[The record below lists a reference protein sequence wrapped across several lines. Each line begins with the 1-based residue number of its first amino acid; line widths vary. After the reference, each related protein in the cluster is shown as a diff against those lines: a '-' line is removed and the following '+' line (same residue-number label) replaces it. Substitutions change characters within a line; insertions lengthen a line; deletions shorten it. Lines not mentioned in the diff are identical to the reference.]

1 MDMHRLLKDLKERV
15 TRLESALAQQGE
27 ESLARLAA
35 DDVITTAKFVKKQT
49 RRGRKPAAPLSP
61 LVREDLDR
69 RLQEAPFSTAAA
81 VDRQGMLAACA
92 GVTLRLDFSDLDNGY
107 HFNEALEHAVSL
119 VRQAKANPLG
129 CRIEVVQNGNSGYF
143 ADGLNERCGAVH
155 KVIR

>member
-1 MDMHRLLKDLKERV
+1 MDMHHLLKDLKERV

-81 VDRQGMLAACA
+81 VDRQIMLAACV
-92 GVTLRLDFSDLDNGY
+92 G
-107 HFNEALEHAVSL
+107 ALEEGSFSADDLRFLFVILTMMIATPPGAFLEQLRTS
-119 VRQAKANPLG
+119 AASNPISEG
-129 CRIEVVQNGNSGYF
+129 R
-143 ADGLNERCGAVH
+143 
-155 KVIR
+155 